1 MRAFKT
7 PFSFNG
13 RIDRK
18 DFIIA
23 FATLLVKSTAFAKF
37 NNTNSAKVSTCEL
50 RLSCQIKNRNWES
63 INFWMIYNLCYEVL
77 YYQSGYFSYDGFNT
91 DWDHDDTPDIIIA
104 CIFLIPHFWYLF
116 ASGTKR
122 LHDVGLS
129 GWLQLI
135 YPISIFI
142 ILFKKG
148 QDIDNQYGES
158 LFSDHSNSL
167 SKTNITEV
175 PNICPQCKN
184 PNTAMLSFCEWCG
197 NKIV

>member
-1 MRAFKT
+1 VVWKSNSLKKTMRAFKT

-23 FATLLVKSTAFAKF
+23 FATFLIMGLLIFG
-37 NNTNSAKVSTCEL
+37 L
-50 RLSCQIKNRNWES
+50 
-63 INFWMIYNLCYEVL
+63 IYNLCYEVL
-77 YYQSGYFSYDGFNT
+77 YYQSGYYFSNYDGINT
-91 DWDHDDTPDIIIA
+91 DWYHDDIPDIIIA
-104 CIFLIPHFWYLF
+104 SIFLIPHFWYLF

-184 PNTAMLSFCEWCG
+184 PNTAMLSSCEWCG
-197 NKIV
+197 NQII